1 MCACEDVNSHLRVL
15 SIAVVQNFESSES
28 EDKTKDKDNDE
39 RSIDIEENESR
50 LPRQVQV

>member
-28 EDKTKDKDNDE
+28 GDKTKDKDNDG
-39 RSIDIEENESR
+39 RSIDIEDESR